1 MKTQQ
6 RQHEILSKHSMRTQ
20 KIQISQNNSYKCI
33 SKHSTCSTRQIIH
46 CWYTGKEVMPA
57 TKAQMFALRRSAV
70 RIELS
75 VSLLPRCRWGFTPV
89 LGASFPRSLTVIKDT
104 LSFALLIVYTYLCNR
119 WCLSVTLWAGLLNK
133 KLSGRRETAR
143 CCFLLNISLSHS
155 RSVKVIRNDTLEN
168 GVISY

>member
-1 MKTQQ
+1 MKYWANTAWGHKKSKYHKTTVTSALANTVPAVPAKSSTAGIQERRWCQ
-6 RQHEILSKHSMRTQ
+6 RPRRKCSPWDVQPFVS
-20 KIQISQNNSYKCI
+20 SYPC
-33 SKHSTCSTRQIIH
+33 Q
-46 CWYTGKEVMPA
+46 
-57 TKAQMFALRRSAV
+57 
-70 RIELS
+70 
-75 VSLLPRCRWGFTPV
+75 LPRCRWVFTPV

>member
-75 VSLLPRCRWGFTPV
+75 MSIAKMP
-89 LGASFPRSLTVIKDT
+89 
-104 LSFALLIVYTYLCNR
+104 LSFHACLRSILSSILNCNQR
-119 WCLSVTLWAGLLNK
+119 YIKFRLVDCVHI
-133 KLSGRRETAR
+133 
-143 CCFLLNISLSHS
+143 FM
-155 RSVKVIRNDTLEN
+155 
-168 GVISY
+168 